1 MFLAKTRDSGSVSLW
16 KFWGAEFWK
25 RIQSLHRC
33 VSTSSQ
39 FICWCVQMPVNK
51 QWPPTTAV
59 GYFLIQLRPQVR
71 NPRNFKHVLSICKC
85 RFASAEERRD
95 TSTTIKKNGQTSS
108 CLKKNF
114 KKSKT
119 FQVYWGKNDKPET
132 PKETWYFCKTVTKG
146 RKLWLQQNNF
156 FLDVFFSAL
165 LHVTCCNT
173 PKYGS
178 KCQMCFLC
186 VLCCL
191 W

>member
-95 TSTTIKKNGQTSS
+95 TSTTIKKTGKHLHA
-108 CLKKNF
+108 LKKI
-114 KKSKT
+114 KKSQKHFRCIGEKMISQKPQKKHDTSVKQLPRVGNCDCSKT
-119 FQVYWGKNDKPET
+119 ISF
-132 PKETWYFCKTVTKG
+132 
-146 RKLWLQQNNF
+146 
-156 FLDVFFSAL
+156 
-165 LHVTCCNT
+165 
-173 PKYGS
+173 
-178 KCQMCFLC
+178 
-186 VLCCL
+186 
-191 W
+191 